1 MERRRRKLAA
11 GVRITTLWGLC
22 AASVGLGDT
31 ARADVQPILVGN
43 DAMLSGGA
51 VLASVKDA
59 GAAWYNPAGLAFVQQ
74 SSVEISAKAFLVRM
88 YSLDSLS
95 SVQLPD
101 GRRGEPVAHREIVAV
116 PTALIFARRLNPR
129 MTAALSL
136 FLRGGEFVRT
146 SDDLWGGRSY
156 TAQGSTAEK
165 GYLYR
170 ESFSV
175 IQRSSTYH
183 AGLSIGGE
191 LLPNLRIGFSA
202 FGIFET
208 SDVAADLSTE
218 YAEAG
223 AGMQLADAPRNVLG
237 NSTKRSLTT
246 FGAEI
251 VGGLQWS
258 PGRGWDLGLTFRTPS
273 WLLGA
278 WDSVDA
284 TYLSSRALAS
294 GGGAVRYTSHTSRAY
309 AEMVQHV
316 RIGLGVAKHLRR
328 GWIALEGYLTP
339 PLQNP
344 SWEIDRTLVWNVR
357 IGGRVDISE
366 KFSIGGGLFTDRRGG
381 KQPKSFAEWHPD
393 FYGAVLGGEYR
404 KVILLGGEP
413 GPASAPGEASADQ
426 APRPV
431 RKARPLTMATVLAL
445 RYSLGYGPFGTPDID
460 PQGNRLNDLPILPTG
475 GYQHEIGIHLG
486 SGVHY

>member
-1 MERRRRKLAA
+1 MRARDCHRRWGRGAA
-11 GVRITTLWGLC
+11 LSL
-22 AASVGLGDT
+22 GLGLGAALGAGAPAR

-74 SSVEISAKAFLVRM
+74 NSVEISAKAFLVRI
-88 YSLDSLS
+88 YSLESLS

-101 GRRGEPVAHREIVAV
+101 GRRGEPVSHSEIVAV
-116 PTALIFARRLNPR
+116 PTALIFARRLNQR
-129 MTAALSL
+129 LTGALSL

-146 SDDLWGGRSY
+146 SDDLWGGR
-156 TAQGSTAEK
+156 TFAAEGSGAS
-165 GYLYR
+165 GQRYAYR

-175 IQRSSTYH
+175 IQRSLTYH
-183 AGLSIGGE
+183 AGLSIGGD
-191 LLPNLRIGFSA
+191 LLPNLRLGFSA

-218 YAEAG
+218 YAEAAPG
-223 AGMQLADAPRNVLG
+223 LSLDAAPRNVLG
-237 NSTKRSLTT
+237 NSTKQSLTT

-251 VGGLQWS
+251 VTGLQWS
-258 PGRGWDLGLTFRTPS
+258 PGRGFDLGVTLRTPS

-278 WDSVDA
+278 WDNVEA
-284 TYLSSRALAS
+284 TYLASRALAQ
-294 GGGAVRYTSHTSRAY
+294 GGGAIRYTSHTARAH

-316 RIGLGVAKHLRR
+316 RLGLGVAKHLRR
-328 GWIALEGYLTP
+328 GWIAVEGYLSP

-344 SWEIDRTLVWNVR
+344 AWGIDRSLIWNLR
-357 IGGRVDISE
+357 LGGRFDLGDR
-366 KFSIGGGLFTDRRGG
+366 FSIGGGLFTDRRGG
-381 KQPKSFAEWHPD
+381 RAPKTFAEWHPD
-393 FYGAVLGGEYR
+393 FYGGVLGGEYR
-404 KVILLGGEP
+404 KVIWLGSE
-413 GPASAPGEASADQ
+413 AAAAPGSTTPR
-426 APRPV
+426 APGSTR
-431 RKARPLTMATVLAL
+431 RALTMATVLAL
-445 RYSLGYGPFGTPDID
+445 RYSLGYAPFGSPDID
-460 PQGNRLNDLPILPTG
+460 PRGNSLHDLPIVPTR